1 MPTFDYIALDQNG
14 SEISSSVDL
23 ANRDAVIDKIISD
36 GFTPVSVDEK
46 KDAASLSVTGFSRTG
61 RVSRSDVEAFTRE
74 LANLLTGGVPLS
86 RSLNILSREASNS
99 AAKLQWSS
107 IRDCV
112 ADGMSL
118 ADSFAKWPKSFSNVY
133 VAMVRAGEAGGFLDL
148 VLEQIANFQSR
159 ERRLTGKVKAATI
172 YPIILAV
179 LGIMIMIFLMT
190 FFIPRFSSIFE
201 DFGGALPGLTLF
213 IISASD
219 FMLKYWLVIL
229 LAVVSLFV
237 VLKRTMSKTEGR
249 RLIEGVLLKTPLIG
263 KILARFAL
271 VRFSR
276 MLGTLVGA
284 DVSLVT
290 ALNVAN
296 EAIGNQVLS
305 DALNE
310 TVKKVRNGSSLSAG
324 MSGCPQLFPPSV
336 VEMVSVAEASGR
348 LDKELVRLSETYEE
362 DLDRRLGMLVA
373 QAEPALLFL
382 MAMIVGTVVMGMLLP
397 IFNLQEL
404 IR

>member
-1 MPTFDYIALDQNG
+1 MPTFSYKALDQNG
-14 SEISSSVDL
+14 REISDSIDL
-23 ANRDAVIDKIISD
+23 TSRDAVIDKIISD
-36 GFTPVSVDEK
+36 GLSPVSVDENK
-46 KDAASLSVTGFSRTG
+46 ETASSSKTFSRTG
-61 RVSRSDVEAFTRE
+61 RISKSDIEAFTRE
-74 LANLLTGGVPLS
+74 LANLLTGGVSLS
-86 RSLNILSREASNS
+86 RSLSILGREASNP
-99 AAKLQWSS
+99 AAKTQWSA
-107 IRDCV
+107 IKDCV

-118 ADSFAKWPKSFSNVY
+118 ADAFAKFPKSFSNVY
-133 VAMVRAGEAGGFLDL
+133 VAMVRAGEAGGFLDI
-148 VLEQIANFQSR
+148 VLDQIASFQSR
-159 ERRLTGKVKAATI
+159 ERKLIGKVKAATI

-190 FFIPRFSSIFE
+190 FFIPRFSSIFD
-201 DFGGALPGLTLF
+201 DFGGALPTLTLF
-213 IISASD
+213 IIGASD
-219 FMLKYWLVIL
+219 FLVKYWLIIL
-229 LAVVSLFV
+229 MAVVSLFV
-237 VLKRTMSKTEGR
+237 VFKRTMSKSEGR
-249 RLIEGVLLKTPLIG
+249 RVIEGLLLKTPLIG

-276 MLGTLVGA
+276 MLGTLAGA
-284 DVSLVT
+284 DVALVT
-290 ALNVAN
+290 ALNVAS

-305 DALNE
+305 DALIE

-324 MSGCPQLFPPSV
+324 MSGCPQLFPSSV
-336 VEMVSVAEASGR
+336 VEMISVAEASGR

-382 MAMIVGTVVMGMLLP
+382 MAIVVGTVIMGMLLP